1 MSDSDSMSGVDR
13 ERVPTCDVP
22 PCTTCGQTSSGSDY
36 TPNGTENGY
45 DDEDDMAGT
54 TDLMLCVVAG
64 DTAGVTDHL
73 CSEEPGIN
81 ERDGIGY
88 TALVYAVVAD
98 HPEIVKLLLEN
109 GADANNVG
117 NNGKTPLILAAC
129 VAIRW
134 EKNCAQ
140 YLAIVSML
148 LEHGASMEE
157 GVPVLYTVIN
167 SGDKGIGTG
176 VKFHIVKYLCNYGAD
191 VHAKACDGSTA
202 LHAAVE
208 SDNIHVVGFLLH
220 EGADTTAINDNNLDP
235 LGFAEQLDNRH
246 IANLIRLE
254 METRKQCTCPNR
266 I

>member
-1 MSDSDSMSGVDR
+1 MSDSDSMSGADR
-13 ERVPTCDVP
+13 ECVQTCDVP
-22 PCTTCGQTSSGSDY
+22 LCTTCGQAADSDH
-36 TPNGTENGY
+36 PHNGTENEY

-64 DTAGVTDHL
+64 NIAEVTDHL

-81 ERDGIGY
+81 KRDGIGY

-117 NNGKTPLILAAC
+117 DNGKTPLILAAC
-129 VAIRW
+129 VEIRS
-134 EKNCAQ
+134 EKNCEE
-140 YLAIVSML
+140 YLAIVNML
-148 LEHGASMEE
+148 LEYGASMEE
-157 GVPVLYTVIN
+157 GLPVLYTVIN
-167 SGDKGIGTG
+167 SGDNGIGTG
-176 VKFHIVKYLCNYGAD
+176 VKLRIVQCLHINGAD
-191 VHAKACDGSTA
+191 VDAKACDGSTA

-208 SDNIHVVGFLLH
+208 CDNIHVVGFLLH

-235 LGFAEQLDNRH
+235 LGFAEQLGNLH
-246 IANLIRLE
+246 IANLIRRE